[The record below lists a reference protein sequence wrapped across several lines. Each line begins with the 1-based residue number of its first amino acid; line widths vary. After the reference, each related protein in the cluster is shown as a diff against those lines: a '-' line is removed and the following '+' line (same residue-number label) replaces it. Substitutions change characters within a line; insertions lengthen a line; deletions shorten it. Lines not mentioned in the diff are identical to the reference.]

1 MAELSCDRLSEYR
14 EKAAEQARTA
24 VEHFKD
30 DFIFKIRAA
39 IRDAYQRKDELNR
52 IISKLDF
59 GKDKISVCDHEK

>member
-30 DFIFKIRAA
+30 DFIFKIRSA
-39 IRDAYQRKDELNR
+39 IKEAYHRERRAERDYQLAGFRK
-52 IISKLDF
+52 
-59 GKDKISVCDHEK
+59 G